1 MGTNCCAAMSSN
13 ASLTGFRQKLVSC
26 IEDLRN
32 RREELNQSIRT
43 DEMDKV
49 NIENK
54 LPSLSMHLSRSTDKI
69 ARLEK
74 SQAEID
80 TAISEITDCNR
91 RILEGFISRCMMPAE
106 WMYLSAAIIWYVKP
120 MTCVSWMAPE
130 RMNLLKSPAIH
141 SNAMYTS

>member
-74 SQAEID
+74 SQAEIH

-91 RILEGFISRCMMPAE
+91 RITEAKDRYRSVLDKEAKYNADR
-106 WMYLSAAIIWYVKP
+106 AAKGIG
-120 MTCVSWMAPE
+120 
-130 RMNLLKSPAIH
+130 R
-141 SNAMYTS
+141 